1 MPASVHSPP
10 TLRQFGKYLLDE
22 EIARGGMARVYL
34 ARLRG
39 LGGFEKKLVVKQ
51 VLPEL
56 ATDPRF
62 IEMFVEEAKTL
73 VQMSHPHIVP
83 VYELGVVDGVYFLA
97 MEFVDGATLA
107 EILGEGPLPP
117 TLAAHLGMQVC
128 DALSYSHE
136 RFELVHRDVTPR
148 NVIVDSLGHVR
159 LLDFGI
165 AARAEGT
172 LIGEVFG
179 SHGYMSPEQA
189 RGAIVSPQSDLFSLG
204 TVLYEALIN
213 RPAFLRGSPEQTR
226 AALLDEPPPSLA
238 DQSSIPSDLAQLVDE
253 TLMPKPED
261 RPVSAKRMGKKLRAF
276 LAAKAPEGVAPELG
290 DRARSAKSAAK
301 NRHRKPAG
309 PSPSTEGDAPAGATV
324 RTIATSVTLRKI
336 LGDESTNSMDP
347 VAPAPTLEE
356 GTVPIPGRTSSQDG
370 TVPIPERSSNQ
381 GATLPF
387 VREDPA
393 ERKNQPTRN
402 RGPLIVAGLV
412 AVVLAALGYRAAMD
426 PGSGQDDQDGQN
438 GQNGQDAGADRSPTD
453 AAAALAAGATEDAT
467 TPLDGGAPG
476 EAADGG
482 PGTNA
487 DATSPSVADA
497 RATSRQNSGT
507 DPSPEGQVSVVAAS
521 ARISISAQPWGEYRL
536 DRAALGTE
544 AVRDRTIA
552 PGRHTLR
559 ITNDSLGKSAEV
571 TFEAEAGETLRALV
585 NFNDGEPTIQ
595 ITRRRGS

>member
-1 MPASVHSPP
+1 MPASVQSPP
-10 TLRQFGKYLLDE
+10 TVRQFGKYILDE

-83 VYELGVVDGVYFLA
+83 VYELGIVDGVYFLA

-165 AARAEGT
+165 AARPEGT
-172 LIGEVFG
+172 LVGEVFG

-238 DQSSIPSDLAQLVDE
+238 DHGSIPPVLARLVDE
-253 TLMPKPED
+253 TLMPGPED
-261 RPVSAKRMGKKLRAF
+261 RPVSAKRMGKMLRAF
-276 LAAKAPEGVAPELG
+276 LAASAPEGVAPELG
-290 DRARSAKSAAK
+290 DRARSAKSAANK
-301 NRHRKPAG
+301 RHRKPAD
-309 PSPSTEGDAPAGATV
+309 PSASLEGDTPARASV
-324 RTIATSVTLRKI
+324 RTIATSVTLRRI
-336 LGDESTNSMDP
+336 LGDESTDSSDA

-387 VREDPA
+387 VRESPA
-393 ERKNQPTRN
+393 ERKDSPTRN
-402 RGPLIVAGLV
+402 RRPLLVAGLV
-412 AVVLAALGYRAAMD
+412 VVVVAALGYRAAMD
-426 PGSGQDDQDGQN
+426 RGSGQEGRMN
-438 GQNGQDAGADRSPTD
+438 QDAGADRSLTD
-453 AAAALAAGATEDAT
+453 AATALAAGATEDAA
-467 TPLDGGAPG
+467 TPT
-476 EAADGG
+476 DGG
-482 PGTNA
+482 PA
-487 DATSPSVADA
+487 DAASPSAQDA
-497 RATSRQNSGT
+497 HAASSHDSGAG
-507 DPSPEGQVSVVAAS
+507 PSPEGPVNVIATS

-544 AVRDRTIA
+544 AVRDRAIA

-571 TFEAEAGETLRALV
+571 TFEAEAGEALRALV